1 MPSWSVR
8 HRLYPALS
16 SDKVHMLFKFGR
28 SIGYNALLNF
38 FNLNPEL
45 GASAHVFY
53 LIAPTESINI
63 VGQCIITEY
72 MRNAKTA
79 LYIRVRLDSRQIFL
93 IVSSVKL
100 IYLSK

>member
-16 SDKVHMLFKFGR
+16 SDKAHMLFEFSKR
-28 SIGYNALLNF
+28 IGYNALLNF
-38 FNLNPEL
+38 LDLNPEQD
-45 GASAHVFY
+45 AVANIFY
-53 LIAPTESINI
+53 FVATAKSINA
-63 VGQCIITEY
+63 VGQCIITEH

-93 IVSSVKL
+93 IVS
-100 IYLSK
+100 